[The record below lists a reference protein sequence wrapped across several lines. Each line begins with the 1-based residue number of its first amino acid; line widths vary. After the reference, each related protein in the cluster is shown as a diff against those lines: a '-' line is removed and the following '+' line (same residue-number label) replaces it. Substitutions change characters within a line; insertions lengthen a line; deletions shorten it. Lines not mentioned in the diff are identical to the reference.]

1 MKWLVGS
8 LAAVVLTG
16 AMAVSCEAGHQ
27 CGGGAVYGYGYAAP
41 VYSAQVYAAPVVT
54 QSYLYSAPAY
64 SSYPVYGGGYG
75 GWYGG
80 GYGGGGHYS
89 QHHYGYGGYG
99 HHGSH
104 HSYGHHY

>member
-41 VYSAQVYAAPVVT
+41 VYSAQVYAAPVMT
-54 QSYLYSAPAY
+54 QQYLYSAPAY
-64 SSYPVYGGGYG
+64 SSYPVYGE
-75 GWYGG
+75 

-89 QHHYGYGGYG
+89 QHHYGHGGHG
-99 HHGSH
+99 HYGSH
-104 HSYGHHY
+104 HSYGHHHH